1 MFNLLHLL
9 LVVATQI
16 TRSWCLHKQYNI
28 HIKQHQTKYSMLKL
42 IFSKDDSLFLE
53 EKSWRHL
60 GEHLKKM
67 MPNSDLQFIHKESG
81 NSMTTARL
89 APT

>member
-28 HIKQHQTKYSMLKL
+28 QPQHQTMVSEQK
-42 IFSKDDSLFLE
+42 
-53 EKSWRHL
+53 
-60 GEHLKKM
+60 
-67 MPNSDLQFIHKESG
+67 
-81 NSMTTARL
+81 
-89 APT
+89 